1 MQQGSLRQFILNA
14 NEITGADVMRF
25 VPAITPDVVTG
36 TFSDDGNYTND
47 GGDDWW
53 RIAVTAAALPP
64 ITGANTTIDGTAYD
78 KRDGVTVLD
87 TNQGLL
93 GTGGTVG
100 TGADGRTGTGDE
112 TALGQVARPELE
124 IRNTAAPLTSI
135 GIGLDVNGANA
146 VIQDLAILGFGT
158 GVPPGAPIG
167 NIVVRNVAGTVIQNN
182 VIGTGAH
189 DFVDPGA
196 GARGAASGVLVDSG
210 DNGTIQNNLIGFN
223 GYAGV
228 HAFSSADNWQ
238 ILGNEIR
245 GNGQLSNVYDGLNL
259 NGMGGNTV
267 VQGNLIT
274 GNLSPGIDVPA
285 ATGTMTIEGNT
296 ISNNAAGAGLEQ
308 SGITIRGGTATTT
321 ISHNVISGNTGSGV
335 LIANTGTA
343 WITQNSISG
352 STGAPGLG
360 IDLVPGAATV
370 GNGVTPNDAG
380 DGDPGG
386 NELQNNPVL
395 TSASSNGAT
404 VTINGTFASN
414 ASSNYRLEFFASPTA
429 DPSGAG
435 EGQMYLGSQLVSTDA
450 AGNMI
455 GGPFSYNFAVPIAPG
470 WVVSATATNTGTGR
484 TSEFSNA
491 IGTATISGTIWED
504 VDGDSQL
511 GDFVGRDGVTVRLY
525 RDAAGGGAGAPD
537 ATDTLVG
544 TVVTSGGG
552 LYAFNNLADGTYW
565 AIVDS
570 RTFTRPVAQLASGAA
585 GQDDIWAE
593 QTYGVTGA
601 MNGPA
606 SFLGAAGALFGGRN
620 AAISDNAF
628 SGASINAPEHVTQVA
643 IAGANAAGV
652 DSAFSFNAVVNVRGD
667 TTDDDATAG
676 ALRVQQGSLRQ
687 FILNSNEIIGV
698 QTSNFSIGGGGAKT
712 IAPTAGFASI
722 TDAVVLDATTQEG
735 FAGTPLIELD
745 GTGAGGAT
753 GLTLASNGSTVR
765 GFVINRFSNGIRI
778 SGDNNLVAG
787 NWIGLDATGSLDRGN
802 GTDGIIL
809 VAGAADNTIGGTTA
823 NDRNVISGNNDDGIS
838 IDGASGTIVIGNY
851 IGTDAQGTAA
861 VGNSGDGV
869 AIQLDNGVTPTTN
882 TIVGG
887 TSAAER
893 NVISGNAANS
903 AQGLANVRI
912 RGAGTTGNVVL
923 GNYIGTDYTGG
934 VALANP
940 RDGIVIDEGA
950 LNNTIG
956 GAVSGA
962 GNVISGSTNNGI
974 RIQGTYSYAAGD
986 VLATIYGN
994 RIGTNAAGTAALAN
1008 GQSGIFV
1015 DGSSGTAVTAPQ
1027 RIAIGGT
1034 GANQGNTIAFNTQ
1047 DGVAVTVNASRVT
1060 IVGNSIYSNGSTAGD
1075 LGIDLAA
1082 DGVTNN
1088 DGTGPYDGDNGP
1100 NTLQNFPAFSAV
1112 TTDGTTLTVSGR
1124 LDSIASTTYTIHF
1137 YASTAIDASSHG
1149 EGQRYLG
1156 STTVLTNASG
1166 TVLFNSVPIS
1176 AVVAPGEWVSMTATD
1191 PSGNTSEFSVSVA
1204 ANTPPVN
1211 TVPGA
1216 QSIPEDTTQAIAGI
1230 SVGDAET
1237 NVNSLQL
1244 AVSNGI
1250 LNVAAAGGA
1259 GVAGNG
1265 TVSVVITGTQAA
1277 INATVASLTYRGSLN
1292 YTGPD
1297 TLTVTTTDAGSL
1309 TDVDTVAITVNPVD
1323 DAPVNSVP
1331 AAQSTNEDT
1340 PLVFSAGNGNL
1351 VSISDLDAGVASVQ
1365 VQLTVT
1371 NGTLTLSGT
1380 AGLTLVA
1387 GGSGTATMTYTGTIA
1402 SWNAAMAGMSYAP
1415 TANYNGAATLTIVT
1429 NDLGN
1434 SGSGGPLTDADV
1446 VNITVNPLND
1456 APVALNDGYT
1466 VAEDSTLT
1474 VGWWDTDWSRRQQI
1488 TFNNTNVGGFAPA
1501 ETLSS
1506 FPVLLVLNSTNV
1518 DYSLT
1523 QDDGGDLRFFD
1534 GDGAPLAYEIERWDE
1549 TGNSYVWVRVPQID
1563 IGATDWITMYY
1574 SNASVADGEDSS
1586 AVWAGTGYRSVYH
1599 LDDVGPTVQD
1609 ATSTSYDGTA
1619 TNGATGGQIGQIGS
1633 AYGFDAADDYINLGD
1648 DRSFIDGA
1656 SAATFSAWVRLND
1669 NDGINPNIILSA
1681 SINSGGAPSGTSR
1694 MAIELDPFGDVKFIV
1709 RSDDSAVTTVF
1720 TSGTPVTAGDM
1731 ALHHGRRRC
1740 RHRRGHSL
1748 CRRRRAFDYRRPLH
1762 AARNRVPEQ
1771 PLGEHVDWLER

>member
-1 MQQGSLRQFILNA
+1 
-14 NEITGADVMRF
+14 
-25 VPAITPDVVTG
+25 
-36 TFSDDGNYTND
+36 
-47 GGDDWW
+47 
-53 RIAVTAAALPP
+53 
-64 ITGANTTIDGTAYD
+64 
-78 KRDGVTVLD
+78 
-87 TNQGLL
+87 
-93 GTGGTVG
+93 
-100 TGADGRTGTGDE
+100 
-112 TALGQVARPELE
+112 
-124 IRNTAAPLTSI
+124 
-135 GIGLDVNGANA
+135 
-146 VIQDLAILGFGT
+146 
-158 GVPPGAPIG
+158 
-167 NIVVRNVAGTVIQNN
+167 
-182 VIGTGAH
+182 
-189 DFVDPGA
+189 
-196 GARGAASGVLVDSG
+196 
-210 DNGTIQNNLIGFN
+210 
-223 GYAGV
+223 
-228 HAFSSADNWQ
+228 
-238 ILGNEIR
+238 
-245 GNGQLSNVYDGLNL
+245 
-259 NGMGGNTV
+259 MGGNTV

-308 SGITIRGGTATTT
+308 SGIIIRGGTATTT
-321 ISHNVISGNTGSGV
+321 ISHNVISGNTGSGI
-335 LIANTGTA
+335 LIASTGTA
-343 WITQNSISG
+343 WITQNSIFG
-352 STGAPGLG
+352 NAGAPGLG

-370 GNGVTPNDAG
+370 GDGVTPNDAG

-429 DPSGAG
+429 DPIAG
-435 EGQMYLGSQLVSTDA
+435 EGQVYLGSQLVSTDV

-504 VDGDSQL
+504 VDGDSQS

-570 RTFTRPVAQLASGAA
+570 RTFTRPAAQLASGSA
-585 GQDDIWAE
+585 GQDNIWAE

-652 DSAFSFNAVVNVRGD
+652 NSAFSFNAVVNVRGD

-698 QTSNFSIGGGGAKT
+698 QTSNFSIGGGGAQT

-745 GTGAGGAT
+745 GTGAGGAN

-869 AIQLDNGVTPTTN
+869 AIQLDNGVTPATN

-923 GNYIGTDYTGG
+923 GNYIGTDYTGA

-1060 IVGNSIYSNGSTAGD
+1060 IVGNSIYSNGSAAGD

-1082 DGVTNN
+1082 NGVTNN
-1088 DGTGPYDGDNGP
+1088 DGTGPYDGDTGP

-1124 LDSIASTTYTIHF
+1124 LDSIASTSYTIHF
-1137 YASTAIDASSHG
+1137 YASAAIDASSHG

-1176 AVVAPGEWVSMTATD
+1176 AAVALGEWVSMTATD

-1204 ANTPPVN
+1204 AVPANTPPVN

-1216 QSIPEDTTQAIAGI
+1216 QSVNEDTALSIGGVSVNDVDGNLATTQL
-1230 SVGDAET
+1230 T
-1237 NVNSLQL
+1237 
-1244 AVSNGI
+1244 VSNGT
-1250 LNVAAAGGA
+1250 LTVSLAGGA
-1259 GVAGNG
+1259 TISAGANG
-1265 TVSVVITGTQAA
+1265 ASTLTLSGTQAQ
-1277 INATVASLTYRGSLN
+1277 INAALATFSYQGTLN
-1292 YTGPD
+1292 FNGAD
-1297 TLTVTTTDAGSL
+1297 TLTVLSTDSAGVPLSD
-1309 TDVDTVAITVNPVD
+1309 TDTVAITVNPVN
-1323 DAPVNSVP
+1323 DAPGEHGAGRAERQRGHRALDRRGQRQRRRRQPRHHP
-1331 AAQSTNEDT
+1331 AHGQQRHAHVSLAGGATI
-1340 PLVFSAGNGNL
+1340 SAGANG
-1351 VSISDLDAGVASVQ
+1351 SS
-1365 VQLTVT
+1365 
-1371 NGTLTLSGT
+1371 TLTLSGT
-1380 AGLTLVA
+1380 QAQ
-1387 GGSGTATMTYTGTIA
+1387 I
-1402 SWNAAMAGMSYAP
+1402 NAA
-1415 TANYNGAATLTIVT
+1415 L
-1429 NDLGN
+1429 
-1434 SGSGGPLTDADV
+1434 
-1446 VNITVNPLND
+1446 
-1456 APVALNDGYT
+1456 
-1466 VAEDSTLT
+1466 
-1474 VGWWDTDWSRRQQI
+1474 
-1488 TFNNTNVGGFAPA
+1488 
-1501 ETLSS
+1501 
-1506 FPVLLVLNSTNV
+1506 
-1518 DYSLT
+1518 
-1523 QDDGGDLRFFD
+1523 
-1534 GDGAPLAYEIERWDE
+1534 
-1549 TGNSYVWVRVPQID
+1549 
-1563 IGATDWITMYY
+1563 
-1574 SNASVADGEDSS
+1574 
-1586 AVWAGTGYRSVYH
+1586 
-1599 LDDVGPTVQD
+1599 
-1609 ATSTSYDGTA
+1609 
-1619 TNGATGGQIGQIGS
+1619 
-1633 AYGFDAADDYINLGD
+1633 
-1648 DRSFIDGA
+1648 
-1656 SAATFSAWVRLND
+1656 ATFSYQGNPELQRRRHP
-1669 NDGINPNIILSA
+1669 DGA
-1681 SINSGGAPSGTSR
+1681 
-1694 MAIELDPFGDVKFIV
+1694 LD
-1709 RSDDSAVTTVF
+1709 RR
-1720 TSGTPVTAGDM
+1720 
-1731 ALHHGRRRC
+1731 GRRAARL
-1740 RHRRGHSL
+1740 RRGRDHGQL
-1748 CRRRRAFDYRRPLH
+1748 GERRRR
-1762 AARNRVPEQ
+1762 
-1771 PLGEHVDWLER
+1771 